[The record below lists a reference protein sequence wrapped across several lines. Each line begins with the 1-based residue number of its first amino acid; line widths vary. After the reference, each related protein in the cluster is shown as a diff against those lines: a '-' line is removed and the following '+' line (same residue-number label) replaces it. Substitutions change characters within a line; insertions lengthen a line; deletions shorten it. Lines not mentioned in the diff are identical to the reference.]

1 MKFQWLASAA
11 VLALVAGTVAA
22 PAQMSSPTAK
32 EPVPG
37 AGAAPSEGQMGT
49 SPRRG
54 AQSDTDV
61 NKGRNAQREGTP
73 TGRTGGEQRGA
84 AERPATGADSA
95 AGAQP
100 EQRTGETTGR
110 PGTGTTAQQP
120 AERRSG
126 SADENRR
133 RQQSDSQRDQGRAGQ
148 RTEQGGAPKDQMQRT
163 ETPGA
168 PGSQRRDRAQTPGQE
183 GTGAATERTR
193 RETESGERTGAAPD
207 NQPGGRAGTAGTAG
221 SETRTSA
228 TISEDRQ
235 QRVVDVLSRQRSAE
249 VRDVNISVSI
259 GTTLPPRVRPR
270 PLPREVISIV
280 PEYRNYDYVVVRD
293 EIVIVEP
300 RTRRVVHVMPRS
312 QARRGTVA
320 TQSGS
325 VSSTALQLP
334 PEKRRMI
341 RETVMR
347 NQDRTVQLPSGM
359 RIIVGETVPETIVL
373 RELPDTILTEV
384 PEIRSYEYFVR
395 DDDVVLID
403 RRERRI
409 VDVIE

>member
-32 EPVPG
+32 EPVTG
-37 AGAAPSEGQMGT
+37 AGAAPSDGQMGT

-73 TGRTGGEQRGA
+73 TGRTGGAPRGA

-133 RQQSDSQRDQGRAGQ
+133 RQQSESQRDQGRAGQ

-183 GTGAATERTR
+183 GTGTATERTR
-193 RETESGERTGAAPD
+193 RDTTGGEQAGTAAQGS
-207 NQPGGRAGTAGTAG
+207 QPGGSAGTAG

-228 TISEDRQ
+228 TISEDKQ

-312 QARRGTVA
+312 QARRSTVA

-325 VSSTALQLP
+325 TTSSTALRLP
-334 PEKRRMI
+334 AEKRRII

-347 NQDRTVQLPSGM
+347 SQDRAVQVPSDL
-359 RIIVGETVPETIVL
+359 RIAIGETVPETIVL
-373 RELPDTILTEV
+373 HELPDSILAEV

-409 VDVIE
+409 VEVIE